1 MEIPV
6 TLVPSIDAQ
15 AWPNEIYV
23 GYATGWMR
31 RYDQEFDPD
40 NPAPQKLQPYLTD
53 AKTLVQKLL
62 ADYKEA
68 TAAPQTELID
78 QADRQR
84 DALIAQISTMIEA
97 MLKMTLMP
105 QKQQA
110 AQTLKTG
117 WDIYK
122 PTAKAALRDEST
134 QVQQW
139 LEYVHAHAAQGAA
152 LAELGLT
159 QIVADLEQQNDEV
172 IRLMDE
178 RAAERQQQKT
188 IVLAD
193 DRRMADRA
201 MKSCDRVLN
210 ALAILDDD
218 PQRFAVLINALTADQ
233 TEWRQRYDDNRRA
246 NKRVSVKS
254 DVVGNHLYQTA
265 RDWTWARLIED
276 GKALLAIDPDQPTR
290 ILSTDKKAQK
300 AGGLCLA
307 LKGVPV
313 KPTDDVGRRGR
324 GQGVPAHP
332 PRQFINIIFY
342 INKLNFQVMFKT
354 RFISMLVLLAAV
366 ATGAVAQNY
375 KVSVKEGTE
384 DATSWTIAPAEAT
397 TAGVA
402 AGTTV
407 TATYSGTKR
416 VKSVKAVK
424 KAPAG
429 TPLDNTTTAWTAGTF
444 AVPAGHHRERRR
456 DADADRR
463 RDAHPEQGHQPCQ
476 RCNAHHPGQWRDG
489 SQRHEQQHRFHRCRQ
504 HRNTDTDQRHADSHR
519 RQRR

>member
-40 NPAPQKLQPYLTD
+40 RSTSGRLPPTGRKNPAP
-53 AKTLVQKLL
+53 
-62 ADYKEA
+62 
-68 TAAPQTELID
+68 
-78 QADRQR
+78 
-84 DALIAQISTMIEA
+84 
-97 MLKMTLMP
+97 
-105 QKQQA
+105 
-110 AQTLKTG
+110 
-117 WDIYK
+117 
-122 PTAKAALRDEST
+122 
-134 QVQQW
+134 
-139 LEYVHAHAAQGAA
+139 
-152 LAELGLT
+152 
-159 QIVADLEQQNDEV
+159 
-172 IRLMDE
+172 
-178 RAAERQQQKT
+178 QKT

-290 ILSTDKKAQK
+290 IVSTDKKAQK

-313 KPTDDVGRRGR
+313 KPTDDVD
-324 GQGVPAHP
+324 VD
-332 PRQFINIIFY
+332 
-342 INKLNFQVMFKT
+342 
-354 RFISMLVLLAAV
+354 
-366 ATGAVAQNY
+366 
-375 KVSVKEGTE
+375 KEYQL
-384 DATSWTIAPAEAT
+384 IPI
-397 TAGVA
+397 
-402 AGTTV
+402 
-407 TATYSGTKR
+407 
-416 VKSVKAVK
+416 
-424 KAPAG
+424 
-429 TPLDNTTTAWTAGTF
+429 
-444 AVPAGHHRERRR
+444 
-456 DADADRR
+456 
-463 RDAHPEQGHQPCQ
+463 
-476 RCNAHHPGQWRDG
+476 
-489 SQRHEQQHRFHRCRQ
+489 
-504 HRNTDTDQRHADSHR
+504 DSL
-519 RQRR
+519 

>member
-40 NPAPQKLQPYLTD
+40 RSTSGRLPPTGRKNPA
-53 AKTLVQKLL
+53 
-62 ADYKEA
+62 
-68 TAAPQTELID
+68 
-78 QADRQR
+78 
-84 DALIAQISTMIEA
+84 
-97 MLKMTLMP
+97 
-105 QKQQA
+105 
-110 AQTLKTG
+110 
-117 WDIYK
+117 
-122 PTAKAALRDEST
+122 
-134 QVQQW
+134 
-139 LEYVHAHAAQGAA
+139 
-152 LAELGLT
+152 
-159 QIVADLEQQNDEV
+159 
-172 IRLMDE
+172 
-178 RAAERQQQKT
+178 QQKT

-313 KPTDDVGRRGR
+313 KPTDDVD
-324 GQGVPAHP
+324 VD
-332 PRQFINIIFY
+332 
-342 INKLNFQVMFKT
+342 
-354 RFISMLVLLAAV
+354 
-366 ATGAVAQNY
+366 
-375 KVSVKEGTE
+375 KEYQL
-384 DATSWTIAPAEAT
+384 I
-397 TAGVA
+397 
-402 AGTTV
+402 
-407 TATYSGTKR
+407 
-416 VKSVKAVK
+416 
-424 KAPAG
+424 
-429 TPLDNTTTAWTAGTF
+429 PLD
-444 AVPAGHHRERRR
+444 
-456 DADADRR
+456 
-463 RDAHPEQGHQPCQ
+463 
-476 RCNAHHPGQWRDG
+476 
-489 SQRHEQQHRFHRCRQ
+489 SL
-504 HRNTDTDQRHADSHR
+504 
-519 RQRR
+519 